1 MAGKTAVKPKVKKEP
16 EIDMT
21 YIDDMLFR
29 LDRAEANIDGIIKS
43 MDDKLGMHE
52 LTIRVEK
59 VEARLGI
66 G

>member
-21 YIDDMLFR
+21 YIDDILFR
-29 LDRAEANIDGIIKS
+29 LDRAETNIDIAIAS
-43 MDDKLGMHE
+43 TNDKLEYHE
-52 LTIRVEK
+52 LALRVEK